1 MKTPFAFLF
10 LLAQSVAGQ
19 EETCSADGTC
29 ESSEEEHDDDFDLCF
44 PDGECFE
51 ALDEAVWHYRQFTEA
66 IELILPKNY
75 GEAQLVDS
83 TDPYVYEKTL
93 KTLAS
98 THEYMKELFQ
108 NDTAKDYRDQ
118 CKMNN
123 SACTFWASVG
133 ECDVVSSLNID
144 CIVFWFA
151 FVIFSSLTDAFA
163 CLFVYSIPLL
173 QNPRYM
179 TLQCA
184 PACQTCDQ
192 ISFEHRCPFDRDA
205 PKAWGPGDLNKMFE
219 RLTQDPYYVEK
230 FSPEIHS
237 KPPEGPWVI
246 TLDNVTTEEQC
257 SKLIQLGADRGY
269 TRSKDVGEVKFDGSF
284 GSKVHET
291 RTSHNTWC
299 LDECYQ
305 DEATQAVLTS
315 MENITGIPDHNSEF
329 LQLLRYEETQR
340 YAVSRM
346 SFRIVIVDDD
356 IMMMHWH

>member
-1 MKTPFAFLF
+1 MKIPFSFLF
-10 LLAQSVAGQ
+10 LLAQFVAGQ
-19 EETCSADGTC
+19 DGTCSADGTC
-29 ESSEEEHDDDFDLCF
+29 ASSEEEHDDDYYLCF

-51 ALDEAVWHYRQFTEA
+51 SFDEAVWHYRQLTDR
-66 IELILPKNY
+66 IELIVPQNY
-75 GEAQLVDS
+75 GEDQRVD
-83 TDPYVYEKTL
+83 DKDIYAYEKTL
-93 KTLAS
+93 ETLAA
-98 THEYMKELFQ
+98 THAYMKELFQ
-108 NDTAKDYRDQ
+108 NDTAKDYRDK
-118 CKMNN
+118 CKMNHTM
-123 SACTFWASVG
+123 CTYWASLG
-133 ECDVVSSLNID
+133 ECDAVSSLNLVWIA
-144 CIVFWFA
+144 FWFV
-151 FVIFSSLTDAFA
+151 FVICSSLTDAFA

-173 QNPRYM
+173 QNPKFM

-284 GSKVHET
+284 GSKVQET

-299 LDECYQ
+299 LDECYKN
-305 DEATQAVLTS
+305 EATQAVLKN
-315 MENITGIPDHNSEF
+315 MENITGIPDHNSEY
-329 LQLLRYEETQR
+329 LQLLQYEETQR
-340 YAVSRM
+340 YAVSSM
-346 SFRIVIVDDD
+346 SLHFV
-356 IMMMHWH
+356 